1 MKFGLDQLQELV
13 RSYLNNR
20 YQEETSIAR
29 GEEQLDMKTDV
40 KMDVKLDMELDM
52 KISHGRAREER
63 EACAR
68 GEEEVQAGPEPGQTG
83 PQTGQ
88 PGPWPGQPAAN
99 RTPTGGSP
107 SYRTETGN
115 LAVFRS
121 TARLTGPLT
130 GQPGPHPVD
139 RTTNRTGRS
148 TARSTGSQTGPVRV
162 CLDQIYSGHYSP
174 VSFASSL
181 KPPPFEGVNY
191 KRWRARAILWLTTM
205 RCFDATKGKPEG
217 ELTPLEEK
225 AFEDADTLLRG
236 AIISVLGENIV
247 DSYLSI
253 STGKDMW
260 DAIEAKF
267 GVSDA
272 GSELYVMEQFYDFKM
287 TNERSIVEQAH
298 EIQSIAKEL
307 EQFTCVLPDKF
318 IAGGIIA
325 KLPPSWRNFATS
337 LKHKRQEFSTTDLI
351 GSLDVEEKARAK
363 DTRARG
369 VEGGS
374 SANLVQKKNFQ
385 SYKSKNK
392 NKYDGKGKFDG
403 KNKAS
408 QSTNFKRKTDKKKG
422 VCHVCG
428 DPDHWAPN
436 CPNRFDKR
444 QQGKGGK
451 TANVVIGDT
460 EMKDAGYGTSSVL
473 MGNGSHATVRGVGTS
488 VKTQAMES
496 KPMERELEM
505 MKMELQ
511 RTGRNFRP
519 PGPELPARFLQDAV
533 KMSSSAQRSGAS
545 RNFRP
550 EGPELP
556 PARNFR
562 PSSAQVPKVR
572 QNAPGCYCKE
582 TGQFRNLTGTWP
594 ELPVGPNFR
603 SDRNSP

>member
-1 MKFGLDQLQELV
+1 MF
-13 RSYLNNR
+13 YLLF
-20 YQEETSIAR
+20 SLI
-29 GEEQLDMKTDV
+29 K
-40 KMDVKLDMELDM
+40 
-52 KISHGRAREER
+52 S
-63 EACAR
+63 
-68 GEEEVQAGPEPGQTG
+68 
-83 PQTGQ
+83 
-88 PGPWPGQPAAN
+88 W
-99 RTPTGGSP
+99 
-107 SYRTETGN
+107 GN
-115 LAVFRS
+115 L
-121 TARLTGPLT
+121 L
-130 GQPGPHPVD
+130 
-139 RTTNRTGRS
+139 
-148 TARSTGSQTGPVRV
+148 
-162 CLDQIYSGHYSP
+162 IYSTIQRPYRHYSP

-460 EMKDAGYGTSSVL
+460 EMKDAGYGIFPTVLSICHSPEWWIDTGANVHVCVDISMFSSYQVAGTSSVL
-473 MGNGSHATVRGVGTS
+473 MGNGSHATICGVGTS
-488 VKTQAMES
+488 I
-496 KPMERELEM
+496 
-505 MKMELQ
+505 
-511 RTGRNFRP
+511 
-519 PGPELPARFLQDAV
+519 
-533 KMSSSAQRSGAS
+533 
-545 RNFRP
+545 
-550 EGPELP
+550 
-556 PARNFR
+556 
-562 PSSAQVPKVR
+562 
-572 QNAPGCYCKE
+572 
-582 TGQFRNLTGTWP
+582 
-594 ELPVGPNFR
+594 
-603 SDRNSP
+603 

>member
-1 MKFGLDQLQELV
+1 MRLPLGSRALRRRSRLLHPVYRRAPLDGTAGLRNPVSCDPVRERGDKVFGE
-13 RSYLNNR
+13 
-20 YQEETSIAR
+20 
-29 GEEQLDMKTDV
+29 
-40 KMDVKLDMELDM
+40 
-52 KISHGRAREER
+52 
-63 EACAR
+63 
-68 GEEEVQAGPEPGQTG
+68 
-83 PQTGQ
+83 
-88 PGPWPGQPAAN
+88 
-99 RTPTGGSP
+99 
-107 SYRTETGN
+107 
-115 LAVFRS
+115 RS
-121 TARLTGPLT
+121 TATAGFNIDTEADDYFPNDDFFPDISNLFSDMALNSDNGNAGSSSGPYVFLLSFYEIIILFLLLAT
-130 GQPGPHPVD
+130 
-139 RTTNRTGRS
+139 S
-148 TARSTGSQTGPVRV
+148 SGSLSANILLFSIS
-162 CLDQIYSGHYSP
+162 LDMFLLYSMVICMTSLISNFLVMFYPMFYLIKSWGKLLIYSTIQKPYRHYSP

-217 ELTPLEEK
+217 ELTPLKEK

-260 DAIEAKF
+260 DAIEVKF

-307 EQFTCVLPDKF
+307 EQFTCVLPEKF

-460 EMKDAGYGTSSVL
+460 EIKDAGYGIF
-473 MGNGSHATVRGVGTS
+473 
-488 VKTQAMES
+488 
-496 KPMERELEM
+496 P
-505 MKMELQ
+505 
-511 RTGRNFRP
+511 RP
-519 PGPELPARFLQDAV
+519 FN
-533 KMSSSAQRSGAS
+533 MSFS
-545 RNFRP
+545 
-550 EGPELP
+550 
-556 PARNFR
+556 
-562 PSSAQVPKVR
+562 
-572 QNAPGCYCKE
+572 
-582 TGQFRNLTGTWP
+582 
-594 ELPVGPNFR
+594 
-603 SDRNSP
+603 